1 MDEKILWT
9 TSYEDIINSIED
21 ICGCK
26 KEKIEKYIE
35 ASQPFTNIDI
45 TKINVERF
53 FQCIG
58 IEFNNKLELFN
69 MIKFDSCVI
78 SHVTSRIEEPDK
90 CDIYSLV
97 DSLVLPTTLNG
108 FLSSKGLVFK
118 EENSKIQTYYNN
130 EIVDWDKFDEDEVYG
145 NIGRVKNRLLTEG
158 RYIDNCIN
166 GFLFNDCFWKDSDVS
181 QIVKCPEIIL
191 DICGILNKFDI
202 IDEWKKASI
211 PYALGFLAN
220 IKDITID
227 EYSNYKTIKSKI
239 YLIYKF
245 IIYYLI
251 QKHYNKWDECHD
263 NVKLRLKDN
272 YSVNKDKIVGFYKIE
287 DE

>member
-21 ICGCK
+21 ICGCE

-35 ASQPFTNIDI
+35 TSQPFINIDI
-45 TKINVERF
+45 TKINVEKF
-53 FQCIG
+53 FKYIG
-58 IEFNNKLELFN
+58 VKFDDKQELFDR
-69 MIKFDSCVI
+69 IKFDSCVI
-78 SHVTSRIEEPDK
+78 SHVTSRMETPDK
-90 CDIYSLV
+90 SDIYSLA
-97 DSLVLPTTLNG
+97 DSLILPTALRG
-108 FLSSKGLVFK
+108 FLSSKGLIFK
-118 EENSKIQTYYNN
+118 EDNFKIQTYHNN

-181 QIVKCPEIIL
+181 QIIKCPEIIL
-191 DICGILNKFDI
+191 DICGVLNRFDI

-220 IKDITID
+220 IKDVTID
-227 EYSNYKTIKSKI
+227 EYSNYKTMKSKI

-251 QKHYNKWDECHD
+251 QKHYNQ
-263 NVKLRLKDN
+263 
-272 YSVNKDKIVGFYKIE
+272 
-287 DE
+287 